1 MMVAGIAVGLDS
13 SDDECI
19 AVKRWSAGRK
29 FVLSDDEA
37 AKDSNSNLKVFKPLD
52 SDGEPDAET
61 SGGDL
66 GSNRRV
72 LIEETL
78 FSDVGICKKKKQE
91 KKWKILSDS
100 DCSFDEETSNTQLI
114 LTKGEDE
121 VEQSFQSHF
130 SLMKDSDL
138 YDAED
143 SEDKVATQHNEGH
156 SPQTYFGLLKETD
169 VYDAEGSE
177 DEVAPKHISKPKVRS
192 LSERKS
198 KVSLLHV
205 EEKPSSYTVNPFSWS
220 TRQPL
225 VRVKYL
231 AVLQC
236 MLV

>member
-1 MMVAGIAVGLDS
+1 MVASIAVGMDS

-37 AKDSNSNLKVFKPLD
+37 AEDSNSNLKVFKPLD

-61 SGGDL
+61 CGSDL

-78 FSDVGICKKKKQE
+78 FSDVNICKKKKQE

-100 DCSFDEETSNTQLI
+100 DCSFDEETSNTQLT

-121 VEQSFQSHF
+121 VEQSFQSRF
-130 SLMKDSDL
+130 SLLKESDL

-143 SEDKVATQHNEGH
+143 FEDKVATKHSEGN
-156 SPQTYFGLLKETD
+156 STQTYFGLLKESD
-169 VYDAEGSE
+169 VYDTEGSE
-177 DEVAPKHISKPKVRS
+177 DEVAPKHISKLKVRS

-205 EEKPSSYTVNPFSWS
+205 EETSSSYIVNPFSYS

-225 VRVKYL
+225 IRVKYL
-231 AVLQC
+231 ALLQC

>member
-1 MMVAGIAVGLDS
+1 MMVAGIAVGLHS

-19 AVKRWSAGRK
+19 AVKRWSARRK

-37 AKDSNSNLKVFKPLD
+37 AEDSNSNLKAFKPLG
-52 SDGEPDAET
+52 SDCEPDAET
-61 SGGDL
+61 CGGDF
-66 GSNRRV
+66 GSNCKV

-78 FSDVGICKKKKQE
+78 FSDVSISKKKKQE

-100 DCSFDEETSNTQLI
+100 DCSFDEETSNTELT
-114 LTKGEDE
+114 LTKCEDE

-130 SLMKDSDL
+130 TRMKESDL

-143 SEDKVATQHNEGH
+143 SEDKVATKHSQGN
-156 SPQTYFGLLKETD
+156 SPQTYFGLLKEND

-198 KVSLLHV
+198 KVSLLHI
-205 EEKPSSYTVNPFSWS
+205 EETSSSFTVNPFSWS

-225 VRVKYL
+225 IS
-231 AVLQC
+231 QS
-236 MLV
+236 

>member
-1 MMVAGIAVGLDS
+1 MMVASIAVGLDS

-37 AKDSNSNLKVFKPLD
+37 AEDSNSNLKVSKPLG
-52 SDGEPDAET
+52 SDGEPDTET
-61 SGGDL
+61 PEGDL
-66 GSNRRV
+66 GSNHRV
-72 LIEETL
+72 LIDETV
-78 FSDVGICKKKKQE
+78 FSDVNICKKKKQE

-100 DCSFDEETSNTQLI
+100 DCSFDEESSNTQLT
-114 LTKGEDE
+114 LTRGEDE
-121 VEQSFQSHF
+121 VEQSSQSHF
-130 SLMKDSDL
+130 SLMKENDL

-143 SEDKVATQHNEGH
+143 SEDKLATEHGEGH
-156 SPQTYFGLLKETD
+156 SPQTYFVPLKESD

-177 DEVAPKHISKPKVRS
+177 DEVTPKHISKPEVTS

-205 EEKPSSYTVNPFSWS
+205 EETSSNYTVNPFSWS

-225 VRVKYL
+225 VS
-231 AVLQC
+231 QS
-236 MLV
+236 

>member
-37 AKDSNSNLKVFKPLD
+37 AKDSNSNIKVFKTLD

-61 SGGDL
+61 CGGDL

-78 FSDVGICKKKKQE
+78 FSDVSICKK

-100 DCSFDEETSNTQLI
+100 DCSFDEETSNTELT
-114 LTKGEDE
+114 LTKCEDE

-130 SLMKDSDL
+130 SLMKESDL

-143 SEDKVATQHNEGH
+143 SEDKVATKHSEEN
-156 SPQTYFGLLKETD
+156 SPQTYFGLLKESD

-177 DEVAPKHISKPKVRS
+177 DEVTSKNISKPKVRS
-192 LSERKS
+192 LSDRKS
-198 KVSLLHV
+198 KVSLFILKRHHPV
-205 EEKPSSYTVNPFSWS
+205 TLLIHSLGPQGNH
-220 TRQPL
+220 
-225 VRVKYL
+225 
-231 AVLQC
+231 
-236 MLV
+236 

>member
-1 MMVAGIAVGLDS
+1 MVAGIAGGLDS

-19 AVKRWSAGRK
+19 AVKRWSARRK

-37 AKDSNSNLKVFKPLD
+37 AEDSNSNLRVFKPLD

-72 LIEETL
+72 LIEEML
-78 FSDVGICKKKKQE
+78 FSDVKKKQE

-100 DCSFDEETSNTQLI
+100 DCSFDEETSNTHLT

-121 VEQSFQSHF
+121 EQNFQSHF
-130 SLMKDSDL
+130 ILMKESDL

-143 SEDKVATQHNEGH
+143 SEDKVATKHSEGH
-156 SPQTYFGLLKETD
+156 SPQTYFGLLKESD

-205 EEKPSSYTVNPFSWS
+205 EETSSSYTVNPFSWS